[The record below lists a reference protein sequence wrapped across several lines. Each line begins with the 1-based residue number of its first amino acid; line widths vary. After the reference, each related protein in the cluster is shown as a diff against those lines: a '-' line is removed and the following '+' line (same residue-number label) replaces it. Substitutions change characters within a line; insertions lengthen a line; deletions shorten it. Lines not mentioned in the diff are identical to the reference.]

1 MSNQATTDSAFF
13 TALPLEVRISILTA
27 AIGGRTLHIQECS
40 AGRQESWRKRTA
52 VTPKGPRGALGI
64 ARQRFGRLFKMKTK
78 EKTEVT
84 EVTQPAGRQPK
95 WCGRVCCR
103 GSDKS
108 PAEDKCLGYFQ
119 VSCLGNLVPR
129 TREGGCSCGSPPERA
144 VGAIGWLLTCR
155 RA

>member
-1 MSNQATTDSAFF
+1 MSDQATADSAFF

-27 AIGGRTLHIQECS
+27 ALGGRTLHIQECS
-40 AGRQESWRKRTA
+40 AGMRESWEKRTA
-52 VTPKGPRGALGI
+52 VTPKGSRGALRI
-64 ARQRFGRLFKMKTK
+64 ARQRFGRLFRVKTK
-78 EKTEVT
+78 EKTGAA
-84 EVTQPAGRQPK
+84 QPAGRQSK

-108 PAEDKCLGYFQ
+108 PAQDTCLGLFQ
-119 VSCLGNLVPR
+119 RSCLGNLVPR
-129 TREGGCSCGSPPERA
+129 TRQGGCSCGSPPERA

>member
-1 MSNQATTDSAFF
+1 MSDQATADSAFF

-27 AIGGRTLHIQECS
+27 AFGGRILHIQECQ
-40 AGRQESWRKRTA
+40 ANIRQSRTQA
-52 VTPKGPRGALGI
+52 TGFTSKGSRGALGI
-64 ARQRFGRLFKMKTK
+64 ARQRFGRLFRGKTK
-78 EKTEVT
+78 EKTEAA
-84 EVTQPAGRQPK
+84 EPAGRQPK

-108 PAEDKCLGYFQ
+108 PAEDNCLGCFQ
-119 VSCLGNLVPR
+119 ASCLGNLVPR
-129 TREGGCSCGSPPERA
+129 TRQGGCSCGSPPERV

>member
-1 MSNQATTDSAFF
+1 MSDQATADSAFF

-27 AIGGRTLHIQECS
+27 AFGGRTLHIQECS
-40 AGRQESWRKRTA
+40 AGMRESWRKATA
-52 VTPKGPRGALGI
+52 VTGSCGALDI
-64 ARQRFGRLFKMKTK
+64 ARQRFGRLFRVKTK
-78 EKTEVT
+78 EKTGAA
-84 EVTQPAGRQPK
+84 QPAGRQPK

-103 GSDKS
+103 GPDKS
-108 PAEDKCLGYFQ
+108 PAEDTCLGHFQ

-129 TREGGCSCGSPPERA
+129 TRQGGCSCGSPPERV

>member
-1 MSNQATTDSAFF
+1 MSDQATADSAFF

-27 AIGGRTLHIQECS
+27 AFGGRTLHIQECS
-40 AGRQESWRKRTA
+40 AGMAEVWRNRAA
-52 VTPKGPRGALGI
+52 VTSKGSRGALGI
-64 ARQRFGRLFKMKTK
+64 ARQRFGRLFRVKTK
-78 EKTEVT
+78 EKTEA
-84 EVTQPAGRQPK
+84 TQPAGRQLK

-108 PAEDKCLGYFQ
+108 PSQDTCLGHFQ

-129 TREGGCSCGSPPERA
+129 TRQGGCSCGSPPERA

>member
-1 MSNQATTDSAFF
+1 MSDQPTADSAFF

-27 AIGGRTLHIQECS
+27 AFGGRTLHIQECS
-40 AGRQESWRKRTA
+40 ASIRQSQLKARGF
-52 VTPKGPRGALGI
+52 TPRGSRGALGI
-64 ARQRFGRLFKMKTK
+64 ARQRFGRLFREKTK
-78 EKTEVT
+78 EKTE
-84 EVTQPAGRQPK
+84 EAQPAGRPPK

-108 PAEDKCLGYFQ
+108 PAEDTCLGHFQ
-119 VSCLGNLVPR
+119 PSCLGNLAPR
-129 TREGGCSCGSPPERA
+129 TRQGGCSCGSPPDRA